1 MKKKIQNENSSAIK
15 SVPFFLN
22 KGAKIGIFRMGFLTD
37 ICFVYGGF
45 PTIFVF
51 LKNQRTQ

>member
-22 KGAKIGIFRMGFLTD
+22 KGAKVRIFEMRFLPVRGFVCQRML
-37 ICFVYGGF
+37 
-45 PTIFVF
+45 PIFVF
-51 LKNQRTQ
+51 LKNRGIE